1 MTEKIAKIQ
10 KNIKNLQ
17 DKFPLIY
24 QDQIDSGVI
33 IDEKQQQKLSKM
45 DSREFHDFLIQRKTC
60 APLNIFPEY
69 VSPVI
74 KNFNEDI
81 LNTLEG
87 FGNNEGNN
95 NDSLTLLTR
104 IHHYSDTTKYRYL
117 GPIAGPRFFVTK
129 CCGYPEFLH
138 FKPNDVS
145 KIAPEEAKA
154 YVIGCNGLLAKVNK
168 EKMVDSPIIAGVSK
182 RVDLEKGSYHIIP
195 VRFFGRK
202 DSSIG
207 KYMI

>member
-1 MTEKIAKIQ
+1 MSRNVEAIKEYVSDLKRDFPDIYEKKIAIGEIL
-10 KNIKNLQ
+10 NE
-17 DKFPLIY
+17 
-24 QDQIDSGVI
+24 
-33 IDEKQQQKLSKM
+33 EKQRELSRM
-45 DSREFHDFLIQRKTC
+45 TSEEFHNYLIARKSFT
-60 APLNIFPEY
+60 PLNIYPEY

-87 FGNNEGNN
+87 FGNNGGNN
-95 NDSLTLLTR
+95 NDSLTLLTK
-104 IHHYSDTTKYRYL
+104 INHYSDATKYRYL

-138 FKPNDVS
+138 FKPKDVS
-145 KIAPEEAKA
+145 KIAPEGVRA

-195 VRFFGRK
+195 VRFFGKK

-207 KYMI
+207 RYMI